1 MSRSNV
7 TEVKKLR
14 VLAAEANFKSIIS
27 KFGGIFQKEK
37 RHNFIEAALEN
48 LTLSSP
54 SPQSED
60 DYCLTKDKRDKALK
74 DLKEN
79 LDGFLIG
86 PFSKERHRLVHC
98 FSNSPIPSSAGPFN
112 PDLFFAFFT
121 CLLDDSF
128 TSFNLTAE
136 KEENCP
142 FKSLDPLE
150 LLEIITTPQTSKE
163 TTGS

>member
-1 MSRSNV
+1 MSRSSV

-86 PFSKERHRLVHC
+86 PFSKERHRLVDC
-98 FSNSPIPSSAGPFN
+98 FINSCNSPIPSSADPFN

-121 CLLDDSF
+121 CLLDDRF

-142 FKSLDPLE
+142 FKSLDPLK
-150 LLEIITTPQTSKE
+150 LL
-163 TTGS
+163 